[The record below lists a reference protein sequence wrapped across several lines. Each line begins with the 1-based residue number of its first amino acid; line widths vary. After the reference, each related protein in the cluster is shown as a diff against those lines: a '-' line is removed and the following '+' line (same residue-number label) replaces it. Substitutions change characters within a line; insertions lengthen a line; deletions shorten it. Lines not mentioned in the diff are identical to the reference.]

1 MIAQDGMW
9 MTILCISSL
18 YNHKFTNLHT
28 ETLTTASSIG
38 EVVLN
43 FTTTTDIL
51 PLNEHYLGII
61 EAQNEMGSRN
71 GSGVYISK

>member
-1 MIAQDGMW
+1 MDDYIVH
-9 MTILCISSL
+9 ILTDRTQIYQCTHR
-18 YNHKFTNLHT
+18 N
-28 ETLTTASSIG
+28 LTTAPSV

-51 PLNEHYLGII
+51 LLNEHYLGIV

-71 GSGVYISK
+71 GSGIYISKY